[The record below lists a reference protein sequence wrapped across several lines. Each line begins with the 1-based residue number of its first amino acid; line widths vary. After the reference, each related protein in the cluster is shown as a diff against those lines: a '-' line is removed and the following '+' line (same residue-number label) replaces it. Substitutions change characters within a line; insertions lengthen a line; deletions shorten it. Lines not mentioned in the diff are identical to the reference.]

1 MSAVLNYW
9 DLARVEGIT
18 GSKGNEDE
26 DFFNV
31 ALACED
37 GQWSWAHKTVLSG
50 GSTFIEFAL
59 YFIMVQ
65 YHPLVLLCMIYS
77 EQQLESG
84 CSIVYNGPDIMGDED
99 ENLAEDSAVG
109 KPWVIVIDQ
118 WSGASER
125 LVSWILEWSSDA
137 WCLMCSWNV
146 NIANLKRVC
155 WWTVEW
161 NSDALYVKGSWNVN
175 ITNVKRVCWW
185 TVEWSSDA
193 LYLKCS
199 WNVNITNL
207 KRVCWWPAELS
218 SVWCAWCY
226 HGMGIL
232 QTQSNSRT
240 GRTERGAWCEHW
252 KRPLQPKISF
262 MGEYKCL
269 RFLALNVTIEWE
281 EKRNPKVSA
290 GERAWLEKILYANIW
305 AGID

>member
-1 MSAVLNYW
+1 
-9 DLARVEGIT
+9 
-18 GSKGNEDE
+18 
-26 DFFNV
+26 
-31 ALACED
+31 
-37 GQWSWAHKTVLSG
+37 
-50 GSTFIEFAL
+50 
-59 YFIMVQ
+59 
-65 YHPLVLLCMIYS
+65 
-77 EQQLESG
+77 
-84 CSIVYNGPDIMGDED
+84 MGDED
-99 ENLAEDSAVG
+99 ENLVEDSAGG
-109 KPWVIVIDQ
+109 KPWVTVIDQ

-146 NIANLKRVC
+146 NIANL
-155 WWTVEW
+155 
-161 NSDALYVKGSWNVN
+161 
-175 ITNVKRVCWW
+175 KRVCWW

-281 EKRNPKVSA
+281 EKRNPKVST
-290 GERAWLEKILYANIW
+290 GERAW
-305 AGID
+305 